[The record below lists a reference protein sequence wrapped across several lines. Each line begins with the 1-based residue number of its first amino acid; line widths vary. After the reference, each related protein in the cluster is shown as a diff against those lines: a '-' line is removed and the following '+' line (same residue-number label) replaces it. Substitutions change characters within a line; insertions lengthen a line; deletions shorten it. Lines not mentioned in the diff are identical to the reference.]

1 MMPVWLRLARWLGM
15 KIEIRPFPNH
25 DASELHLTKRVTATD
40 KLVLAEFAFG
50 TLAGVISFVAAVF
63 TTVVEVPGPWRSF
76 WLLICIASFACAVGL
91 IAAGAR
97 NFGKRA

>member
-1 MMPVWLRLARWLGM
+1 MPVWLRFASWSGM
-15 KIEIRPFPNH
+15 KLEIRPFPNH
-25 DASELHLTKRVTATD
+25 DASELHLMKHETAADT
-40 KLVLAEFAFG
+40 LVLAEFAFG

-76 WLLICIASFACAVGL
+76 WLLICIASFACAIGL
-91 IAAGAR
+91 IVAGAR

>member
-1 MMPVWLRLARWLGM
+1 MPAWVGLAPWLGM
-15 KIEIRPFPNH
+15 KTEFRPFTIRN
-25 DASELHLTKRVTATD
+25 ASELHLTKRETATD

-50 TLAGVISFVAAVF
+50 TLAGVISFVAAVV

-76 WLLICIASFACAVGL
+76 WLLICIATFACAVGL
-91 IAAGAR
+91 IVAGTS

>member
-1 MMPVWLRLARWLGM
+1 MMPVWLRLAPWLGM
-15 KIEIRPFPNH
+15 KIEIRPFPSHNP
-25 DASELHLTKRVTATD
+25 SELHLIKRETAAD

-50 TLAGVISFVAAVF
+50 TLAGVISFVAAVI

>member
-1 MMPVWLRLARWLGM
+1 MMLIWLRRAPWLSM
-15 KIEIRPFPNH
+15 KLEIRPFPSHNP
-25 DASELHLTKRVTATD
+25 SELHLTKRETAAD

-50 TLAGVISFVAAVF
+50 TLAGVISFVAAIF

-76 WLLICIASFACAVGL
+76 WLLICIATFACAAGL
-91 IAAGAR
+91 IVAGTR